1 MSELINN
8 SQGRKELLKHMI
20 LQLHE
25 GVAPEEI
32 RARMIVLL
40 TKIPYGEVVEVEQEL
55 ISEGLPESEVLR
67 LCDIHSQA
75 LEGRIDLTGMKIV
88 APGHPVDTFK
98 RENRE
103 LEKVV
108 RQLRELF
115 ASVDTEFSGPAAEKY
130 LNTVK
135 GLFNSLMDVDKHY
148 RRKENLLFPF
158 LEKYGITGPPKVMWG
173 KHDETRDLLKNAIN
187 ALNMTGDFNTDMM
200 KMKVELH
207 LLPAAKAITDM
218 IMKEE
223 EILLP
228 MTLDKLTETDW
239 YEIYRQTNE
248 IGYCLYD
255 PEVTWNP
262 QGVVIAEETSAEEG
276 SVNLPSGKFTSEELL
291 AILNTLPVDLT
302 FVDRNDKVKY
312 FSQGKERIFDRNRA
326 ILGRD
331 VRMCHPPGSVH
342 IVDQI
347 IGDFKSGMADSAPFW
362 IQMGGKF
369 IHIEY
374 FALRNEQGEY
384 LGTLEMSQDLTEKRK
399 ISGDQRLLS
408 YRKSDTGKSSVQPEP
423 QQHNDHSHQHVSG
436 TPQKTSQ
443 MNKPHWLDLSRII
456 IKLDAR
462 PLLAQGIHPL
472 EQVQQQCAALNP
484 GEIFELITPFP
495 PSPMIEKMAA
505 AGFEAHLETAADG
518 MFHTYFLKK

>member
-8 SQGRKELLKHMI
+8 SQSRKDLLKHMI

-25 GVAPEEI
+25 GVAPEAV
-32 RARMIVLL
+32 RGRMIELL

-75 LEGRIDLTGMKIV
+75 LEGHIDLSGMKIV
-88 APGHPVDTFK
+88 APGHPVDTFR

-108 RQLRELF
+108 RQLHELF
-115 ASVDTEFSGPAAEKY
+115 RQAETELAEPGKDRY
-130 LNTVK
+130 LNMVR
-135 GLFNSLMDVDKHY
+135 GLFNNLMDVDKHY

-187 ALNMTGDFNTDMM
+187 ALNMPGDLSPDMM
-200 KMKVELH
+200 QMKVELH
-207 LLPAAKAITDM
+207 LSPAVKAITDM

-239 YEIYRQTNE
+239 YEIYKQTNE

-255 PEVTWNP
+255 PDITWMP
-262 QGVVIAEETSAEEG
+262 QGVQIAEMTSAEG
-276 SVNLPSGKFTSEELL
+276 GNISLPSGKFTSEELL

-331 VRMCHPPGSVH
+331 VRMCHPPSSAH

-347 IGDFKSGMADSAPFW
+347 VSDFKSGKADSAPFW

-374 FALRNEQGEY
+374 FALRNEKGEY
-384 LGTLEMSQDLTEKRK
+384 LGTLEMSQELTEKRK
-399 ISGDQRLLS
+399 INGDQRLLS
-408 YRKSDTGKSSVQPEP
+408 YREKETTNNKEK
-423 QQHNDHSHQHVSG
+423 
-436 TPQKTSQ
+436 QK
-443 MNKPHWLDLSRII
+443 MNGPAWFDKNK
-456 IKLDAR
+456 IKISLDAR
-462 PLLAQGIHPL
+462 PLLAQGTHPL
-472 EQVQQQCAALNP
+472 EQVQRECSTLEP
-484 GEIFELITPFP
+484 GEIFEIITPFP
-495 PSPMIEKMAA
+495 PAPMIEKMAA
-505 AGFEAHLETAADG
+505 AGFETHSETCSDG
-518 MFHTYFLKK
+518 MFHTYFKKIMRK

>member
-1 MSELINN
+1 MLQRGEKPTKMSELINN
-8 SQGRKELLKHMI
+8 SKSRKDLLKHMI
-20 LQLHE
+20 LQLPE
-25 GVAPEEI
+25 GVAPEAV
-32 RARMIVLL
+32 RARMIELL

-75 LEGRIDLTGMKIV
+75 LEGRIDLSGMKIV

-103 LEKVV
+103 LERVV
-108 RQLRELF
+108 GELQGLF
-115 ASVDTEFSGPAAEKY
+115 ARPESELSGPGKESHVNALKS
-130 LNTVK
+130 
-135 GLFNSLMDVDKHY
+135 LFNKLMDVDKHY

-158 LEKYGITGPPKVMWG
+158 LESYGITGPPKVMWG
-173 KHDETRDLLKNAIN
+173 KHDETRDLLKNAID
-187 ALNMTGDFNTDMM
+187 ALNMPGDYTPEMIR
-200 KMKVELH
+200 MKVDLY
-207 LLPAAKAITDM
+207 LDPATRAITDM

-228 MTLDKLTETDW
+228 MTLDKLSETDW

-248 IGYCLYD
+248 IGFCLYD
-255 PEVTWNP
+255 PTDTWKP
-262 QGVVIAEETSAEEG
+262 QGVEIAEVSSAKEG
-276 SVNLPSGKFTSEELL
+276 TISLPSGKFTSEELL
-291 AILNTLPVDLT
+291 AILNMLPVDIT

-331 VRMCHPPGSVH
+331 VRMCHPPSSVH
-342 IVDQI
+342 VVDQI
-347 IGDFKSGMADSAPFW
+347 IGDFKSGIADRAPFW

-399 ISGDQRLLS
+399 ISGDQRLIS
-408 YRKSDTGKSSVQPEP
+408 YK
-423 QQHNDHSHQHVSG
+423 
-436 TPQKTSQ
+436 
-443 MNKPHWLDLSRII
+443 
-456 IKLDAR
+456 
-462 PLLAQGIHPL
+462 
-472 EQVQQQCAALNP
+472 
-484 GEIFELITPFP
+484 
-495 PSPMIEKMAA
+495 
-505 AGFEAHLETAADG
+505 
-518 MFHTYFLKK
+518 